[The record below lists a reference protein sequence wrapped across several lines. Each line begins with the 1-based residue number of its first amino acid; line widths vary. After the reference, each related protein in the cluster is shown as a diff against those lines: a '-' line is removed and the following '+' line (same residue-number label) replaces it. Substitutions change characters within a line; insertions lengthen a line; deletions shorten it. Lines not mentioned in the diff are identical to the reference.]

1 MDTGYI
7 TQLDCD
13 KKERYM
19 SVTPKKGS
27 GTTAVLDAPHRSK
40 TREGSDIPARARK
53 LAAEALE
60 LTARAF

>member
-1 MDTGYI
+1 
-7 TQLDCD
+7 
-13 KKERYM
+13 M

-27 GTTAVLDAPHRSK
+27 GTTAVVDAPHRFK
-40 TREGSDIPARARK
+40 TRELSDIPARARK